1 MHVLVHHCSLN
12 VVLSIK
18 ANTQIFSKLVFPS
31 TQQLVNILLLS
42 IQLICLIQHL
52 FQQFFSC
59 HLPSPL
65 EGYNLCLLLRFLS
78 SLAIFAGKILTFTF
92 LQEQRCHI
100 TLMTFSSEEI
110 YQAHGLRTYK
120 YSQRSSQ
127 KIWAIA
133 THIMQAL
140 PPLFNS

>member
-1 MHVLVHHCSLN
+1 MIIPPPLHLIALCGLLLNPEGTSKCMHVLVHHCSFN
-12 VVLSIK
+12 VVPSIK

-42 IQLICLIQHL
+42 IYLICLIQHP

-78 SLAIFAGKILTFTF
+78 SLAIFAGKI
-92 LQEQRCHI
+92 HSP
-100 TLMTFSSEEI
+100 SSKSK
-110 YQAHGLRTYK
+110 GVTSL
-120 YSQRSSQ
+120 
-127 KIWAIA
+127 
-133 THIMQAL
+133 
-140 PPLFNS
+140 